1 MDLSVVLIIIT
12 IIVLS
17 IILAA
22 IGAYVVI
29 HSAEEKEKD
38 LPQIDVS
45 GQYAV
50 LVKPARESL
59 NRIKPSSE
67 KIKEWLST
75 QPISE
80 EEQASLLSKWEST
93 LEETIQTIDEGDKNG
108 TVTYRVVI
116 GPKSAR
122 FCSFMNEENYITRE
136 QIRNHAEILPP
147 YVLGCD
153 CKLVPKFPWE
163 NPGKAGWKP
172 VIPENGKYQVPDW
185 RNIA

>member
-1 MDLSVVLIIIT
+1 MDLSVVLIIVI

-29 HSAEEKEKD
+29 HSADEKETV

-50 LVKPARESL
+50 LVKPAKESL
-59 NRIKPSSE
+59 SKVKPSSDE
-67 KIKEWLST
+67 IKERLAS

-80 EEQASLLSKWEST
+80 EEKASLLSQWEAS
-93 LEETIQTIDEGDKNG
+93 LEETIKTIDEGDKNG
-108 TVTYRVVI
+108 TVTYRVII
-116 GPKSAR
+116 GPRSSP
-122 FCSFMNEENYITRE
+122 FCNFMNEENYITRE
-136 QIRNHAEILPP
+136 QIRNHSEILPP

-172 VIPENGKYQVPDW
+172 VIPENGMYRVPDW